1 MSEEKRKMIAGE
13 LYLSGD
19 PTLRADRLRARQ
31 LLHRYNHS
39 APNAQEERQHILADL
54 FGRAGDAYIEPS
66 FRCDYGYNIFLGAGF
81 YANFDCV
88 MLDVCP
94 IHIGD
99 NCMLAPGV
107 HIYTATHPLDAEAR
121 NSGQEYGKP
130 VTIGHNVWIGGRAVI
145 NPGVTIGDNA
155 VIASGAVV
163 TKDVPAST
171 VVGGN
176 PAQIIKRLPPP
187 NA

>member
-13 LYLSGD
+13 LYLPGD
-19 PTLRADRLRARQ
+19 ATLRADRLRART
-31 LLHRYNHS
+31 LLHGYNHS
-39 APNAQEERQHILADL
+39 APEEKALRASLLAEL
-54 FGRAGDAYIEPS
+54 LGCARDAYIEPT
-66 FRCDYGYNIFLGAGF
+66 FRCDYGYNIFVGQNF

-94 IHIGD
+94 IRIGD

-107 HIYTATHPLDAEAR
+107 HIYTATHPLEAEAR
-121 NSGQEYGKP
+121 NSGAEFGKP
-130 VTIGHNVWIGGRAVI
+130 VTIGNSVWIGGRAII

-163 TKDVPAST
+163 VKDVPANA

-176 PAQIIKRLPPP
+176 PAKVIKML
-187 NA
+187 A